1 MPRPKRIFNEYGVSG
16 LKRFGGTISEEYI
29 ADLRG
34 EQGRKTL
41 RRMSMTDPT
50 IGAMLFVIKQLTKA
64 ADWETRTHPMDESK
78 DGEEAAEFVDGV
90 LNDMSRSWASTV
102 SSICSMYEFGFDLR
116 EICYKQRLGRD
127 AKYPSAY
134 DDGRIGIRKLAVRSQ
149 CTINEWAFDKS
160 GGIKGAWQEDPD
172 SRKRIFLPIEKCLL
186 FRTEEDNDNPEGR
199 ALPLDTKIPTP
210 GGWSTIGDL
219 CVGDKLYGSD
229 GEIIAVIE
237 KSPVFTDRPIYRV
250 SLSAGAE
257 IDADENHLWS
267 VTTNNDRSNNK
278 DARLMTT
285 RQIYDEI
292 IEKDESGKT
301 SSFYST
307 GIVPVVKGVKTSLPV
322 NPYVLGYWLG
332 DGTVGTGVFAVHKD
346 DSEDLIY
353 NLGRAGYSASFDG
366 DRKVSSI
373 GLSMDLKAAGVFNKK
388 MIPGSYLRAEAKDRI
403 ALLQGLMDSDGTSST
418 GKDHASRF
426 YNTNTDLVD
435 GFAELVRSLGCR
447 PHIRISQEAGKICG
461 NINGKDIISRKNLYG
476 VSFFTDIQCHRLPRK
491 DKEQSKSR
499 SNRTNGYYIQG
510 IEKIG
515 EADTVCIQ
523 VDADDGLFL
532 AGDHFVTTHNSVISN
547 AYTAWYFLRNY
558 RELEGIGVEKDVTG
572 TMIVKLA
579 ADMFTD
585 SANATK
591 LQEWKNLVSNYRND
605 ELDGILLPHDPN
617 NPDLFDVSLLASPGE
632 KMYDIAKI
640 IDRLKAE
647 IAQVCLTDFIL
658 LGHEGVGSFA
668 LARSKQDALGIA
680 VSCWL
685 DLIASVINT
694 HLIPKLMKLNPEFS
708 GLQYYPQVVP
718 RMAKVPSYE
727 EISSLVR
734 SLAFASFHISSNQS
748 ILNSILDSYGLPKV
762 GDEEFENLMENAV
775 DGKVEPTAGLLD
787 GYPSEIELAQEVSD
801 EGAVEDDKMFDDDEA
816 KTGPTGA

>member
-34 EQGRKTL
+34 EMGRKTL
-41 RRMSMTDPT
+41 RRMAMTDST
-50 IGAMLFVIKQLTKA
+50 IGAVLFIIKQLTKA
-64 ADWETRTHPMDESK
+64 ANWETRPHPMDESK
-78 DGEEAAEFVDGV
+78 TSDKAVEFVDGV
-90 LNDMSRSWASTV
+90 LNDMSSSWPSTI

-134 DDGRIGIRKLAVRSQ
+134 NDGRIGIRKLAVRSQ
-149 CTINEWAFDKS
+149 CTITEWVFDKS
-160 GGIKGAWQEDPD
+160 GGVKGAWQEDPD
-172 SRKRIFLPIEKCLL
+172 SQKRIFLPIEKCLL
-186 FRTEEDNDNPEGR
+186 FRTEEDNANPEGR
-199 ALPLDTKIPTP
+199 
-210 GGWSTIGDL
+210 S
-219 CVGDKLYGSD
+219 
-229 GEIIAVIE
+229 IIA
-237 KSPVFTDRPIYRV
+237 
-250 SLSAGAE
+250 
-257 IDADENHLWS
+257 
-267 VTTNNDRSNNK
+267 
-278 DARLMTT
+278 
-285 RQIYDEI
+285 
-292 IEKDESGKT
+292 
-301 SSFYST
+301 
-307 GIVPVVKGVKTSLPV
+307 
-322 NPYVLGYWLG
+322 
-332 DGTVGTGVFAVHKD
+332 
-346 DSEDLIY
+346 
-353 NLGRAGYSASFDG
+353 
-366 DRKVSSI
+366 
-373 GLSMDLKAAGVFNKK
+373 
-388 MIPGSYLRAEAKDRI
+388 
-403 ALLQGLMDSDGTSST
+403 
-418 GKDHASRF
+418 
-426 YNTNTDLVD
+426 
-435 GFAELVRSLGCR
+435 
-447 PHIRISQEAGKICG
+447 
-461 NINGKDIISRKNLYG
+461 
-476 VSFFTDIQCHRLPRK
+476 
-491 DKEQSKSR
+491 
-499 SNRTNGYYIQG
+499 
-510 IEKIG
+510 
-515 EADTVCIQ
+515 
-523 VDADDGLFL
+523 
-532 AGDHFVTTHNSVISN
+532 N
-547 AYTAWYFLRNY
+547 AYIPWYFLRNY

-668 LARSKQDALGIA
+668 LARSKQEALSIA

-708 GLQYYPQVVP
+708 GLEYYPEVVP
-718 RMAKVPSYE
+718 TMAKVPSYE

-734 SLAFASFHISSNQS
+734 SLAFASFHVSSNQD

-762 GDEEFENLMENAV
+762 GDEEFANLMENSV
-775 DGKVEPTAGLLD
+775 DGKIEPTAGLLE
-787 GYPSEIELAQEVSD
+787 GHPSEIELANEIAD
-801 EGAVEDDKMFDDDEA
+801 EGAIEDDKMFEDDEP